1 MGTPRP
7 WTLREVVTAARAILA
22 LEREA
27 AGARRAHAKF
37 PKSSGSEPARA
48 FPKSSGTGKAGEAT
62 HLTAQHWGKSGR
74 WLEVL
79 LEIYDAAESNPDQF
93 GHLAAFLDRG
103 GTPNVASAWL
113 RWARGGRRGAE
124 PDLSATWRQVLVTPS
139 WDKLSTVALAA
150 RALLAAAHPPIP
162 SGDSAV
168 VPIDHVNLPRRA
180 LANVANLWGE
190 KADWL
195 QKILDVCAAAE
206 AAPEI
211 YGRLVSVMDK
221 SGRPAAACG
230 RLKSIDDEARVRQLR
245 PLLARFTTLVI
256 DPPWDEDNIS
266 KSAGHDY
273 AQMSIDEIRALPVA
287 QWAEDDCHLW
297 LWATNNTLP
306 LGFEL
311 IKLWGFEHKAF
322 HTWVKETDDCRPK
335 IGLGREFRN
344 STEHVLFARRGS
356 RDVLVRSN
364 ASYATPTHH
373 RWPVG
378 LNSEKPEGFYE
389 LVRACSYPRYGE
401 AFQRV
406 ARPDFANLY
415 VPTEA
420 PIMAAAE

>member
-79 LEIYDAAESNPDQF
+79 LEIYDAAESDPDQF

-103 GTPNVASAWL
+103 GTPNVAGAWL
-113 RWARGGRRGAE
+113 RWARAGRTGAE
-124 PDLSATWRQVLVTPS
+124 PELSATWRQTLVTPS

-162 SGDSAV
+162 PSDGAV
-168 VPIDHVNLPRRA
+168 VPIDHLNLPRRA

-206 AAPEI
+206 AAPAI

-230 RLKSIDDEARVRQLR
+230 QLRSIDDEARVLRLR
-245 PLLARFTTLVI
+245 PVLARFTTLVI
-256 DPPWDEDNIS
+256 DPPWNEDNLS
-266 KSAGHDY
+266 EAAGHDY
-273 AQMSIDEIRALPVA
+273 AQMSFDEIRALPVA
-287 QWAEDDCHLW
+287 AWAEDDAHLY
-297 LWATNNTLP
+297 LWYTNNTMP
-306 LGFEL
+306 LACEL
-311 IKLWGFEHKAF
+311 VRLWGFDYKSN
-322 HTWVKETDDCRPK
+322 HTWIKETDDGRPK

-344 STEHVLFARRGS
+344 SSEGFIFARRGS
-356 RDVLVRSN
+356 REALPRREATRSI
-364 ASYATPTHH
+364 PTHH

-378 LNSEKPEGFYE
+378 INSEKPEGFYD
-389 LVRACSYPRYGE
+389 LVRAASYPRYGE
-401 AFQRV
+401 AFQRTD
-406 ARPDFANLY
+406 RPDFVNLY
-415 VPTEA
+415 A
-420 PIMAAAE
+420 PVELPMREAAE